1 MTSVRLAQIL
11 SAQNIHGILLPPHT
25 HGLALPDFDWSD
37 FSVVRLGTSV
47 KQPRAHIV
55 TSDQLN
61 CAAMAFARMWE
72 RGYRRIGYVASH
84 RHDLNTG
91 GNFRAGFLAAQDEH
105 VPLRRHLDPL
115 HLSEDDPEADTRRLK
130 TWLRTKRPDGVI
142 ASSGNLA
149 ELLQRAGCSVPRD
162 LGVAATSLLDG
173 HFSAGVDQ
181 NSLEIGHVAMTT
193 LAALIHQNERG
204 IPQYCRRILV
214 EGRWVDGS
222 SLPER
227 SPTK

>member
-1 MTSVRLAQIL
+1 
-11 SAQNIHGILLPPHT
+11 
-25 HGLALPDFDWSD
+25 
-37 FSVVRLGTSV
+37 
-47 KQPRAHIV
+47 
-55 TSDQLN
+55 
-61 CAAMAFARMWE
+61 MAFARMWE
-72 RGYRRIGYVASH
+72 RGYRRIGYIASR

-91 GNFRAGFLAAQDEH
+91 GNFRAGFLSAQDEH

-115 HLSEDDPEADTRRLK
+115 YLSEDDPAADVIRLK
-130 TWLRTKRPDGVI
+130 AWLRKVRPDGVI

-149 ELLQRAGCSVPRD
+149 ELLDRAGCKVPRD

-181 NSLEIGHVAMTT
+181 NSVEVGRVAMTT

-204 IPQYCRRILV
+204 VPRYCRRILV

-222 SLPER
+222 SLPECR
-227 SPTK
+227 PGRR